1 MDAKSLEELLHIEG
15 EQMKMSEKQR
25 HILSAAIEMFAEK
38 GFASTSTS
46 EIAKKA
52 GVAEGTIF
60 RHYKTKKDL
69 LLSIV
74 MPTVTKVVAPAFA
87 KSFSKEVF
95 EQDYPSYEVF
105 IREVLNNRFD
115 FVKKHFPVLKIFIQ
129 EAFYHEEFRNVYKQV
144 FNDHVYDKF
153 KHIIEHFQ
161 STGELRDLP
170 AETIIR
176 TTMSSIIGLI
186 VTRFLLI
193 GEKMDEELEKE
204 RTIQFIL
211 YGVTQK
217 G

>member
-74 MPTVTKVVAPAFA
+74 MPTVTKVFA
-87 KSFSKEVF
+87 KNFSKEVF

-144 FNDHVYDKF
+144 FNDHVYEKF
-153 KHIIEHFQ
+153 KHVIEHFQ

-176 TTMSSIIGLI
+176 TTISSIIGLI
-186 VTRFLLI
+186 VTRFLLM

-217 G
+217 R